1 MIYNFIYH
9 LLQVYKQLEQRIESH
24 QLNPV
29 QGALNEDS
37 LLMNVP
43 TPLSI

>member
-1 MIYNFIYH
+1 MNFF
-9 LLQVYKQLEQRIESH
+9 QVYKQLEQRIESH

-29 QGALNEDS
+29 QGALTEDS
-37 LLMNVP
+37 LLINVP